1 MDKAMKLFKSN
12 LRLGLVCL
20 LSSFAILVSVV
31 GSQNAQSFSETEVLA
46 RVEVTGKLN
55 QLGLPVYA
63 HLLGAAGQ
71 DYALV
76 ITSVLELNEA
86 GVSYV
91 ILDSITSQEDGK
103 FYMIARERINGARE
117 EAAET
122 VNVLHDDGKHVIA
135 RVSESEVEQLSMF
148 GF

>member
-1 MDKAMKLFKSN
+1 MKLFKSN
-12 LRLGLVCL
+12 FRLGLVCL

-31 GSQNAQSFSETEVLA
+31 GSQNAQIFSETKVLA

-63 HLLGAAGQ
+63 HLLGASGQ

-76 ITSVLELNEA
+76 ITSVSELNEA
-86 GVSYV
+86 DVSYV
-91 ILDSITSQEDGK
+91 ILDSITSQDDGK
-103 FYMIARERINGARE
+103 FYMIARERIDGARE

-135 RVSESEVEQLSMF
+135 RVSESEV
-148 GF
+148 